1 MLVVKFISSIK
12 LNFVV
17 KISLGDIME
26 ENINILDELNK
37 GACMGMDSIDMIKNK
52 VQNEDFKKTL
62 DTIYKRYEEISR
74 KINKLYY
81 KYDRVDDPKETSPI
95 NKVMLWSG
103 IEMKTIADTSDS
115 KLAELLLNGINMG
128 IIEGRKI
135 FNNKSMDIE
144 VLDITKEFI
153 RMQEDSIDILKQ
165 YL

>member
-1 MLVVKFISSIK
+1 
-12 LNFVV
+12 
-17 KISLGDIME
+17 
-26 ENINILDELNK
+26 
-37 GACMGMDSIDMIKNK
+37 
-52 VQNEDFKKTL
+52 
-62 DTIYKRYEEISR
+62 
-74 KINKLYY
+74 
-81 KYDRVDDPKETSPI
+81 
-95 NKVMLWSG
+95 MLWSG

-115 KLAELLLNGINMG
+115 KLAELLLNGVNMG